1 MYLARAGIALPASFP
16 DPMRGRPLAYVLL
29 LIAILFWGFAY
40 VVTKSGLDAVP
51 PMMFALL
58 RYAVASL
65 LLVPLAL
72 ARGGLKR
79 LPHPI
84 PWRTLFLMAITGV
97 ALYYVLFNLALAYT
111 SASRTALIQSA
122 FPAIVAVMA
131 VFWLRERVTRQRFT
145 GIGLAIVG
153 VVLIVAAQDDASAR
167 NPLLGNALAFAS
179 VLSWGTY
186 TILAKRISD
195 ADPIAVTAV
204 ISLIGTVMLV
214 PAALI
219 ENADVALSSIPRD
232 GWLAIVYLG
241 GLASA
246 ASYLLYSRAL
256 RDIDASLVGAF
267 INLSPV
273 IGVVSGVLILGEAL
287 TTSAIVG
294 GVMVLA
300 GVWLSSRPG
309 GDRC

>member
-1 MYLARAGIALPASFP
+1 
-16 DPMRGRPLAYVLL
+16 MRSRPLAYVSL
-29 LIAILFWGFAY
+29 LIAILIWGFAY

-72 ARGGLKR
+72 ARGGLAR
-79 LPHPI
+79 LPQPV
-84 PWRTLFLMAITGV
+84 PWKTLILMAIVGV

-111 SASRTALIQSA
+111 SASQTALIQSA
-122 FPAIVAVMA
+122 FPALVAILA
-131 VFWLRERVTRQRFT
+131 VLWLHERVTRQRFA

-153 VVLIVAAQDDASAR
+153 VVLIVTTQDDTAAS

-179 VLSWGTY
+179 VLSWSVY
-186 TILAKRISD
+186 TILAKRISN

-214 PAALI
+214 PVALV
-219 ENADVALSSIPRD
+219 ENADLSLSSIPRD
-232 GWLAIVYLG
+232 GWLAILYLG

-256 RDIDASLVGAF
+256 RDIDASLVGTY

-273 IGVVSGVLILGEAL
+273 IGVVSGVLVLGETL
-287 TTSAIVG
+287 TTFAIIG
-294 GVMVLA
+294 GVLVLV
-300 GVWLSSRPG
+300 GVWLSSRKSAA
-309 GDRC
+309 

>member
-1 MYLARAGIALPASFP
+1 
-16 DPMRGRPLAYVLL
+16 MRGRPLAYVFL
-29 LIAILFWGFAY
+29 LIAILIWGFAY
-40 VVTKSGLDAVP
+40 IVTKSGLDAVP

-79 LPHPI
+79 LPQPV
-84 PWRTLFLMAITGV
+84 PWKTLFLMALAGV

-111 SASRTALIQSA
+111 SASQTALIQSA
-122 FPAIVAVMA
+122 FPAIVAILA
-131 VFWLRERVTRQRFT
+131 VLWLRERVTRQRFA

-153 VVLIVAAQDDASAR
+153 VVLIVATQDDAAAR
-167 NPLLGNALAFAS
+167 NPMLGNALAFAS
-179 VLSWGTY
+179 VLSWSVY
-186 TILAKRISD
+186 TILAKRISN
-195 ADPIAVTAV
+195 ADPIAVTAA

-214 PAALI
+214 PAALL
-219 ENADVALSSIPRD
+219 ENADASLSGISRD
-232 GWLAIVYLG
+232 GWLAILYLG

-273 IGVVSGVLILGEAL
+273 IGVVSGVLVLGEPIRTTAILG
-287 TTSAIVG
+287 
-294 GVMVLA
+294 GVLVLA
-300 GVWLSSRPG
+300 GVWLSSRKSAST
-309 GDRC
+309 

>member
-1 MYLARAGIALPASFP
+1 
-16 DPMRGRPLAYVLL
+16 
-29 LIAILFWGFAY
+29 
-40 VVTKSGLDAVP
+40 
-51 PMMFALL
+51 
-58 RYAVASL
+58 
-65 LLVPLAL
+65 
-72 ARGGLKR
+72 
-79 LPHPI
+79 
-84 PWRTLFLMAITGV
+84 MAITGV

-300 GVWLSSRPG
+300 GVWLSSRTG
-309 GDRC
+309 RDRS

>member
-1 MYLARAGIALPASFP
+1 VPWKT
-16 DPMRGRPLAYVLL
+16 
-29 LIAILFWGFAY
+29 LI
-40 VVTKSGLDAVP
+40 
-51 PMMFALL
+51 
-58 RYAVASL
+58 
-65 LLVPLAL
+65 
-72 ARGGLKR
+72 
-79 LPHPI
+79 
-84 PWRTLFLMAITGV
+84 LMAIVGV

-111 SASRTALIQSA
+111 SASQTALIQSA

-131 VFWLRERVTRQRFT
+131 VFWLRERVTRQRFA
-145 GIGLAIVG
+145 GIALAIVG
-153 VVLIVAAQDDASAR
+153 VVLIVATQDDAAAR

-219 ENADVALSSIPRD
+219 ENADVSLSSIPRD
-232 GWLAIVYLG
+232 GWLAILYLG

-256 RDIDASLVGAF
+256 RDIDASLVGAY
-267 INLSPV
+267 INLAPV
-273 IGVVSGVLILGEAL
+273 IGVVSGVLVLGEAL
-287 TTSAIVG
+287 TTTAILG

-300 GVWLSSRPG
+300 GVWLSSRRSGPVEHG
-309 GDRC
+309 GGAKR

>member
-1 MYLARAGIALPASFP
+1 
-16 DPMRGRPLAYVLL
+16 MRGRPLAHVFLL
-29 LIAILFWGFAY
+29 LAILIWGFAY

-58 RYAVASL
+58 RYSVASL

-72 ARGGLKR
+72 ARGGLAR
-79 LPHPI
+79 LPQPV
-84 PWRTLFLMAITGV
+84 PWKTLILMAIVGV

-122 FPAIVAVMA
+122 FPAIVAIMA
-131 VFWLRERVTRQRFT
+131 VFWLRERVTGQRFT

-153 VVLIVAAQDDASAR
+153 VVLIVATQDDATAR
-167 NPLLGNALAFAS
+167 NPLLGNTLAFAS
-179 VLSWGTY
+179 VLSWSAY
-186 TILAKRISD
+186 TILAKRLSN

-204 ISLIGTVMLV
+204 ISLIGTVLLV
-214 PAALI
+214 PATLI
-219 ENADVALSSIPRD
+219 ENADVSLSSIPRD
-232 GWLAIVYLG
+232 GWFAILYLG

-273 IGVVSGVLILGEAL
+273 IGVVSGVLVLGEAI
-287 TTSAIVG
+287 TPTAIIG
-294 GVMVLA
+294 GVMVLV
-300 GVWLSSRPG
+300 GVWLSSR
-309 GDRC
+309 R